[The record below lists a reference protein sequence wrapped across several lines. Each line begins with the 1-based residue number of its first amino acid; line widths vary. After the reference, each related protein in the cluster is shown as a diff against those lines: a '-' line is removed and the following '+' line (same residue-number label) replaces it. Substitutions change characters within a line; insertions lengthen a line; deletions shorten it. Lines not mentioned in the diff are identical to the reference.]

1 MIMGMEKPDNTF
13 SELRRRTDLAEEVLK
28 TAGKDSRRAEIVS
41 DIAESVAGQLEQIT
55 DPVEAQKLATRL
67 KVRGVLEILAGVGL
81 YKLGE
86 HFLGKFGEQKEI
98 QDVILWMVVILAP
111 LMSVIDGLKC
121 FPRAKQA
128 KILSADIR
136 DVLRKED
143 RTG

>member
-1 MIMGMEKPDNTF
+1 MGKDIF
-13 SELRRRTDLAEEVLK
+13 SELRRRTDLAEGVIER
-28 TAGKDSRRAEIVS
+28 AGEDSRRAEIVS
-41 DIAESVAGQLEQIT
+41 DIANSAAEQLKQVT

-67 KVRGVLEILAGVGL
+67 KIRGVVEILAGIGL

-98 QDVILWMVVILAP
+98 QDVILWMVVMLGAIFP
-111 LMSVIDGLKC
+111 VVDGIKC

-136 DVLRKED
+136 DVLRKEES
-143 RTG
+143 RTGSAD